1 MKRFKSLRDVYGR
14 IKRESVRR
22 SGSAATVPTNKWSY
36 FALMA
41 FMDPYM
47 KSSMNTQS
55 NYAEDSAPNVPAPT
69 SPSPEEVTGE
79 SSRSPPAPDKA
90 SDPPREKRMR
100 GAESDRELY
109 QLVQQSAA
117 ALHSLKKRQSSETV
131 LWAQSVAFR
140 LDSLPPFE
148 RAQARVRIEQV
159 LLEAEFPGGRS
170 QEIEESGGRMF
181 LNL

>member
-22 SGSAATVPTNKWSY
+22 SGSAATVPTNKWPY

-47 KSSMNTQS
+47 KSSM
-55 NYAEDSAPNVPAPT
+55 
-69 SPSPEEVTGE
+69 
-79 SSRSPPAPDKA
+79 
-90 SDPPREKRMR
+90 
-100 GAESDRELY
+100 
-109 QLVQQSAA
+109 
-117 ALHSLKKRQSSETV
+117 
-131 LWAQSVAFR
+131 

-148 RAQARVRIEQV
+148 RAQARVCIEQV
-159 LLEAEFPGGRS
+159 LLEAKEFPGGRS
-170 QEIEESGGRMF
+170 QEIEESGGRML

>member
-22 SGSAATVPTNKWSY
+22 SGSAATVPTNKWPY

-55 NYAEDSAPNVPAPT
+55 NYVVEDSAPNVPAPT

-100 GAESDRELY
+100 G
-109 QLVQQSAA
+109 
-117 ALHSLKKRQSSETV
+117 KRVIASCTN
-131 LWAQSVAFR
+131 W

-181 LNL
+181 

>member
-1 MKRFKSLRDVYGR
+1 MHWAEGSVLTGVPQGGGAVLELAAGKQQPHFANPWDSECGGCAWTGSGR
-14 IKRESVRR
+14 N
-22 SGSAATVPTNKWSY
+22 G
-36 FALMA
+36 
-41 FMDPYM
+41 
-47 KSSMNTQS
+47 
-55 NYAEDSAPNVPAPT
+55 
-69 SPSPEEVTGE
+69 
-79 SSRSPPAPDKA
+79 DKA

-100 GAESDRELY
+100 GAESDHELY

-131 LWAQSVAFR
+131 LWAQSVAYR

-159 LLEAEFPGGRS
+159 LLEAEVPGGRS
-170 QEIEESGGRMF
+170 QVIEESGGRMF

>member
-1 MKRFKSLRDVYGR
+1 MKRRPLAFGEGSSTSSRQLFDRPTYDDRDASVVTQFR
-14 IKRESVRR
+14 DTTNVDTAAIK
-22 SGSAATVPTNKWSY
+22 
-36 FALMA
+36 
-41 FMDPYM
+41 
-47 KSSMNTQS
+47 
-55 NYAEDSAPNVPAPT
+55 
-69 SPSPEEVTGE
+69 EVTGE

>member
-1 MKRFKSLRDVYGR
+1 MDVAGRSDIWFILRATVVLWSPRRSLKMSLRHE
-14 IKRESVRR
+14 INSTLTL
-22 SGSAATVPTNKWSY
+22 SLPLLLW
-36 FALMA
+36 
-41 FMDPYM
+41 
-47 KSSMNTQS
+47 NTQS

-79 SSRSPPAPDKA
+79 SSRSTPAPDKA

>member
-1 MKRFKSLRDVYGR
+1 MRAKAEQERAKLPKITSLFQQAAKVDSNVTADASAVSSPPDPATASNPPVSS
-14 IKRESVRR
+14 ESRQTD
-22 SGSAATVPTNKWSY
+22 SPAAPLQLSELAVPHASR
-36 FALMA
+36 
-41 FMDPYM
+41 
-47 KSSMNTQS
+47 Q
-55 NYAEDSAPNVPAPT
+55 
-69 SPSPEEVTGE
+69 EVTGE

-100 GAESDRELY
+100 GQRVIASC
-109 QLVQQSAA
+109 
-117 ALHSLKKRQSSETV
+117 TN
-131 LWAQSVAFR
+131 W